1 MTTLQ
6 LDRIPSGITGLD
18 NTQSTMEVVEK
29 QSLISIDEQ
38 KLEASQ
44 NSLPSLS
51 KLKPVSHSWGN
62 ILTVLSDEPPVQ
74 ETTSARLSTLKRFS
88 KSSNGI
94 LDVVPM
100 DPILIDAM
108 ERRAS
113 AIEAANIQRLNM
125 EIERKRCELLE
136 LKEEK
141 EAMESNDNEIFPG
154 FHFQQEENEGAERA
168 SNETPNFDAS
178 PVDYLNSLPE
188 AVYQSLQAG
197 IVAKYSKGGT
207 LSKFRGV
214 KEVAEAKARS
224 VAKRRLEYLHQKAQ
238 RKRAELYDIEGEI
251 VEKKVIIL
259 ILNNN

>member
-29 QSLISIDEQ
+29 QSLINIDEQ

-44 NSLPSLS
+44 NSLPTLS

-100 DPILIDAM
+100 DPILLDAM

-113 AIEAANIQRLNM
+113 AIEAAKIQSLNM

-141 EAMESNDNEIFPG
+141 EALESNDSEIFPG
-154 FHFQQEENEGAERA
+154 FHFQQEENEGAD
-168 SNETPNFDAS
+168 ETPNFDAS

-188 AVYQSLQAG
+188 DVYQSLQAN

-224 VAKRRLEYLHQKAQ
+224 IAKRRVEYLHQRAQ

-251 VEKKVIIL
+251 VKKKVIIF